1 MKYLIGLYGA
11 SVVVAAICFANWGQY
26 AYKGFAYNLGRALVW
41 PAIVFPSFGGLLSGL
56 IWLGVIGGVLV
67 LVQRRA

>member
-11 SVVVAAICFANWGQY
+11 SVLIAAICFANWGHY

-41 PAIVFPSFGGLLSGL
+41 PAIVFPAFGGLLSGL
-56 IWLGVIGGVLV
+56 IWLVVIGGVLI
-67 LVQRRA
+67 LVRRRA